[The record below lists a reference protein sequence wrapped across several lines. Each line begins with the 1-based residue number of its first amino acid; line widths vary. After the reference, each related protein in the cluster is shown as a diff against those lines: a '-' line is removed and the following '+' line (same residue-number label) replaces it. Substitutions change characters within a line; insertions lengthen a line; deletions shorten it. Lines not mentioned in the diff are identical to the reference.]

1 MRRTL
6 VTILFGIGLALPG
19 AAQAAGGPVPPQ
31 QGGAGASAPGIGKHF
46 VTIADRRSTIV
57 QRVTGGTVERYRRIA
72 GSWGVPGAAYDGS
85 TTGLSGN
92 GRTLVLEQNST
103 VYPPKTTRL
112 AVLETVRLKP
122 VAHVTLPGLYTV
134 DAISPDGS
142 LVYLIHY
149 QSISQTARYE
159 VRAYDLDRREL
170 LPQPIVDPREP
181 DEKMQGFPLVRLMSP
196 DGRWA
201 YTLYQRPSE
210 SPFIH
215 ALDTLGRRAFCVD
228 LPQGAA
234 DGNITMSLGG
244 GALQVLK
251 DGSPVALMSTT
262 TFAVRRPA
270 AAPDHRPSRKP
281 RSHPDGGSGF
291 PWEFGAI
298 PAVAA
303 LTAAA
308 LALRRRQPSRPVAS

>member
-6 VTILFGIGLALPG
+6 LTILFGIGLALP
-19 AAQAAGGPVPPQ
+19 AAALAAGGPVPPQ

-57 QRVTGGTVERYRRIA
+57 QRVNGGTVERYRRIA
-72 GSWGVPGAAYDGS
+72 GSFGVPGAAYDGS

-103 VYPPKTTRL
+103 VYPAKTTRL
-112 AVLETVRLKP
+112 AVLDTVRLKP
-122 VAHVTLPGLYTV
+122 VAHITLPGMYTV

-142 LVYLIHY
+142 LVYLTHY

-159 VRAYDLDRREL
+159 VRAYDLDRRVL
-170 LPQPIVDPREP
+170 LPQAIVDPREP
-181 DEKMQGFPLVRLMSP
+181 DEKMQGLPLTRLMSP

-201 YTLYQRPSE
+201 YTLYQRPGE

-228 LPQGAA
+228 LPKGID
-234 DGNITMSLGG
+234 DGMVKMSLGG
-244 GALQVLK
+244 GTLQVLK
-251 DGSPVALMSTT
+251 DGSLVALMNTT
-262 TFAVRRPA
+262 TFAVRRAA
-270 AAPDHRPSRKP
+270 AAPPVKPKP
-281 RSHPDGGSGF
+281 RSHPDGGSSF
-291 PWEFGAI
+291 PWVFGAI
-298 PAVAA
+298 PLVAA
-303 LTAAA
+303 LAAA
-308 LALRRRQPSRPVAS
+308 VVALRRRQPSRPVAS